1 MSASGALRA
10 HAGTP
15 QWGMATARRASRS
28 AQAPGVPR
36 AAGERPPGTGG
47 AGAPSRE
54 RRASG
59 STGREPERLYHLLLL
74 DDDQHSY
81 AYVVEMLG
89 SVLGYGPEKAFVLAR
104 IVDTE
109 GRVIIETGAR
119 ERVMEHQRQIHA
131 YGADPR
137 VATSLGSM
145 SAVVEP
151 ASASV

>member
-1 MSASGALRA
+1 MRA
-10 HAGTP
+10 HAGYR
-15 QWGMATARRASRS
+15 QWGMATKRRPDR
-28 AQAPGVPR
+28 APEGPGFPR
-36 AAGERPPGTGG
+36 TAAERPPGAGG

-54 RRASG
+54 RLASG
-59 STGREPERLYHLLLL
+59 SAGVEREPLYHLFLL

-89 SVLGYGPEKAFVLAR
+89 AVLGYGPEKAFVLAR

-109 GRVIIETGAR
+109 GRVIVETGAHG
-119 ERVMEHQRQIHA
+119 RVMEHQRQIHA

-137 VATSLGSM
+137 VGTSLGSM

-151 ASASV
+151 ASPSA

>member
-1 MSASGALRA
+1 MRA
-10 HAGTP
+10 HPGDP
-15 QWGMATARRASRS
+15 QWGMARRRRPDRAPDG
-28 AQAPGVPR
+28 PGVPR
-36 AAGERPPGTGG
+36 AAEERPAGAGG

-54 RRASG
+54 RFASG
-59 STGREPERLYHLLLL
+59 SAGAELEPLYHLFLL

-151 ASASV
+151 ASPSA